1 MMAERSPADV
11 AVTVPRRWARAATA
25 AGVVLAAAG
34 VVGGCGETTAPGPP
48 APSASAAPVDE
59 LEEGELA
66 EGAAAGFGFPFPA
79 KLRIESRSEDRV
91 AAWGP
96 VPFEEVANYVRARVD
111 AAQTSTG
118 PGKTVFDGVKIK
130 APRPLHDAE
139 KVDDKLGENDHEVLR
154 IDVSRTNRG
163 WTQVVVH
170 RSIRRTAPPGLT
182 EEQRWERL
190 GLTKDGKPADPKK
203 FE

>member
-1 MMAERSPADV
+1 MR
-11 AVTVPRRWARAATA
+11 AVTVL
-25 AGVVLAAAG
+25 LAAAG
-34 VVGGCGETTAPGPP
+34 LAGCGETTAPAPP

-59 LEEGELA
+59 LAEGELA
-66 EGAAAGFGFPFPA
+66 EGQAAGFGFPFPA
-79 KLRIESRSEDRV
+79 KLRVESRTDDRV

-111 AAQTSTG
+111 AEQTSTG
-118 PGKTVFDGVKIK
+118 PGKTVFDRVTIK
-130 APRPLHDAE
+130 SPRPLHEVE
-139 KVDDKLGENDHEVLR
+139 KSDETLGEDDLEVLR

-163 WTQVVVH
+163 WTQVVVN
-170 RSIRRTAPPGLT
+170 RSVRRRAPKGLT